1 MIRTAESR
9 YVITA
14 DQCFDPI
21 LMDWKGFFAVA
32 LVLRILVLGIAELW
46 VLFGIY
52 YWLAASETER
62 HMAKRASLTC
72 TVLFFVMNLSSLG
85 KILRYLALDLGFFE
99 LAAANRPYRRIGFFV
114 GVRGV
119 CMLKGAFLPSLRSC
133 RCSFHV
139 RPCRVGQLP
148 DDEAIIAD
156 VEIECA

>member
-32 LVLRILVLGIAELW
+32 PALLILA
-46 VLFGIY
+46 LFGIY

-114 GVRGV
+114 GVGGV